1 MEAIQPCLNAVA
13 RKELLKHQDE
23 DVKVLLANC
32 FCEITRITPPE
43 APYSDDVLRVTYISN
58 CAYYDSTS
66 IVRWTLTPALFYVLQ
81 VESPTDKMLI
91 DETDEFGNEIPLGKI
106 VQILKSRA
114 AKKTGRKQKATSVS
128 VNTGKDDDVLGLL
141 REINLDNQENLGESL
156 KSTPKKQQM
165 DVKESNEKPVGFSTP
180 KRKRS
185 VSKSRPHSA
194 KDSKDSDE
202 LLVHSVSRENQ
213 KFSNMLRPC
222 GGTSLYLRIWNCFSS
237 Y

>member
-1 MEAIQPCLNAVA
+1 
-13 RKELLKHQDE
+13 
-23 DVKVLLANC
+23 VL
-32 FCEITRITPPE
+32 
-43 APYSDDVLRVTYISN
+43 
-58 CAYYDSTS
+58 
-66 IVRWTLTPALFYVLQ
+66 YVLQ
-81 VESPTDKMLI
+81 DESSTDKMLI

-156 KSTPKKQQM
+156 KSKSKKQQT
-165 DVKESNEKPVGFSTP
+165 DVKESNEKPVDFSTP

-202 LLVHSVSRENQ
+202 LLVHSVSTEKTNNSEN
-213 KFSNMLRPC
+213 KLKKRSITDSSTKTPVSKGENGPKKSHTEVLSSSAKVISFYSMVCNMYSPDLPVIVLVLIC
-222 GGTSLYLRIWNCFSS
+222 
-237 Y
+237 

>member
-1 MEAIQPCLNAVA
+1 
-13 RKELLKHQDE
+13 
-23 DVKVLLANC
+23 
-32 FCEITRITPPE
+32 
-43 APYSDDVLRVTYISN
+43 
-58 CAYYDSTS
+58 
-66 IVRWTLTPALFYVLQ
+66 
-81 VESPTDKMLI
+81 MLI

-202 LLVHSVSRENQ
+202 LLVHSVGREKTKNSEN
-213 KFSNMLRPC
+213 KLKKKSITDSVVTDLVASPTSTKTPVSKGKNGAKKSHTEVSSSSAKVISFRPMVC
-222 GGTSLYLRIWNCFSS
+222 SMYS
-237 Y
+237 